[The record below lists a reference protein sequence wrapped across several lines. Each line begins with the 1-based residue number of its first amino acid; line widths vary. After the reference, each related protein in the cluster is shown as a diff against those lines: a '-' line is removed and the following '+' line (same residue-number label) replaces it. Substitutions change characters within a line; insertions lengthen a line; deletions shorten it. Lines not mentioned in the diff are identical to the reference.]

1 MNTQVHHS
9 PATRRHTERRH
20 TTPLLIL
27 SGVVLIAAAAC
38 ANTVP
43 DKLPQRGVVVPPADK
58 SVFLRASFDD
68 DPSSFVG
75 RFLPDSLEAGE
86 IDENQAMSTRCSEF
100 ISYKEIKAGGSYD
113 EYYNSARQASLSVSL
128 PGVAAAEAGA
138 GNNATVRV
146 RYDLTRKMRAE
157 IEDQAG
163 FDQCC
168 TADPAQCPEFIIGE
182 FFYGTGEVFQAA
194 GAQAGLGGS
203 GTTPSMVTGEME
215 FKDQVAWKRQTRF
228 EDVYFAFR
236 KQRVRNNAVAAADT
250 ECGWANNVPTSLDGQ
265 YFVGISAPA
274 ASEAAARDM
283 AMRNAR
289 AQAVRYLG
297 EFITSASA
305 TTSSAMEGYLQDE
318 KVVTAVAEGL
328 ASRVKDRKWCAP
340 ETTETPKGNMVSI
353 KVLAFFPKEEEAA
366 AAREA
371 VDKVEDALKTE
382 GRLDDNARDRLSK
395 VREALK

>member
-1 MNTQVHHS
+1 MNTQVHIS
-9 PATRRHTERRH
+9 SKIRRQMEGRHTIH
-20 TTPLLIL
+20 ILIL
-27 SGVVLIAAAAC
+27 VGGALIAAAAC
-38 ANTVP
+38 SNAVP
-43 DKLPQRGVVVPPADK
+43 DQLPQRGVVVPPPDK

-68 DPSSFVG
+68 DPSSYIG
-75 RFLPDSLEAGE
+75 RFLPDTLDAGKT
-86 IDENQAMSTRCSEF
+86 DENEAMSTRCSEF
-100 ISYKEIKAGGSYD
+100 ISYKEVKASGSYD
-113 EYYNSARQASLSVSL
+113 EYYNSAKQASLSVGL
-128 PGVAAAEAGA
+128 PGVAAAEVGA

-146 RYDLTRKMRAE
+146 RYELSKKMRAE
-157 IEDQAG
+157 IEDQEG
-163 FDQCC
+163 FDRCC
-168 TADPAQCPEFIIGE
+168 TADPSQCPEFIIGE

-203 GTTPSMVTGEME
+203 GTTPSMVTGEMD

-228 EDVYFAFR
+228 QEVYFAFR
-236 KQRVRNNAVAAADT
+236 KQRVRNNAVAATDT
-250 ECGWANNVPTSLDGQ
+250 QCGWANNVPTSLDGQ
-265 YFVGISAPA
+265 YFVGISSPA

-340 ETTETPKGNMVSI
+340 ETTATPSGNMVSI

-371 VDKVEDALKTE
+371 VDKVEDTLKTE
-382 GRLDDNARDRLSK
+382 GRLDDNARDSLSK